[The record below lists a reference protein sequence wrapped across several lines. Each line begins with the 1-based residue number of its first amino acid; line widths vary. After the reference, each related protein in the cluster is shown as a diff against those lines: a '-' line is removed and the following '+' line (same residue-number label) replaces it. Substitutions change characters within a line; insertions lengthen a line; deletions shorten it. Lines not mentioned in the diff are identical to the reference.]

1 MNDVTDLPA
10 DAAHPANTESR
21 ESVAQT
27 ARVAGSAA
35 RESLHD
41 LKDAAQSGLEDVK
54 SAAADKTEAVKGQTA
69 DEIARTARGLEA
81 AADEMDGSPLQQ
93 DLLREAADGLK
104 HIAEAV
110 EGKSIGAMVG
120 DLSAFGRQ
128 NPLAYLGGAALAGFA
143 LARFARASSPE
154 GTGGHAAAAPSDSQ
168 RTEGSTLAGMDRVP
182 TRTTGSDFAGGSEN
196 G

>member
-1 MNDVTDLPA
+1 M
-10 DAAHPANTESR
+10 
-21 ESVAQT
+21 
-27 ARVAGSAA
+27 GSAA
-35 RESLHD
+35 REGIHD
-41 LKDAAQSGLEDVK
+41 LRDAAQSSLEDVK
-54 SAAADKTEAVKGQTA
+54 SAAADKTDEVKGQTA

-81 AADEMDGSPLQQ
+81 AANEMDGSPLQQ

-104 HIAEAV
+104 HIAQAV

-154 GTGGHAAAAPSDSQ
+154 GAGGHAASKPSDSQ
-168 RTEGSTLAGMDRVP
+168 RSDRSNRSARTPRPRRGLAP
-182 TRTTGSDFAGGSEN
+182 DFGGGSEN
-196 G
+196 A